1 MTHLGIDIGGTFL
14 KYALVNDEN
23 IIIKKWK
30 KETKKFS
37 GKDEFYDYLC
47 EDIDIT
53 IIDYIGISA
62 PGIIDEKSNV
72 LSKASKNVRVMLN
85 TNINEE
91 VSSRLKKPV
100 ITINDAKAAG
110 FCELKMGNGKGTKSS
125 AYWIIGT
132 GIGGCICDS
141 KSIIR
146 GINNIA
152 GEFSFLPTAIKDNK
166 IQGMGKTASMDALIN
181 IYNNKVAEG
190 KKLQYGTEICEKY
203 LENDPVAVSAM
214 NEWCQNIVMGLY
226 SIIIFYNPEI
236 ICIGGGI
243 SEEDWFIEKI
253 QNMFTKEIELYF
265 SDLITTKIDRCKFN
279 NDSNILGAV
288 AYATECL
295 CK

>member
-1 MTHLGIDIGGTFL
+1 MQHLGIDIGGTFI

-23 IIIKKWK
+23 KVVEKWK
-30 KETKKFS
+30 KETKGFS
-37 GKDEFYDYLC
+37 TKDEFYDYLC
-47 EDIDIT
+47 KNIDT
-53 IIDYIGISA
+53 SIIDYIGISA
-62 PGIIDEKSNV
+62 PGVIDEKSNV
-72 LSKASKNVRVMLN
+72 LSKASKNVRVMFN
-85 TNINEE
+85 TNVNKE
-91 VSSRLKKPV
+91 VSSRLGKPV
-100 ITINDAKAAG
+100 VTINDAKAAG

-132 GIGGCICDS
+132 GIGGCICDN

-181 IYNNKVAEG
+181 IYNNKVPEI
-190 KKLQYGTEICEKY
+190 KRLQYGTEVCQKY
-203 LENDPVAVSAM
+203 LENNSDAVIAM
-214 NEWCQNIVMGLY
+214 NEWCQNIVIGLY

-253 QNMFTKEIELYF
+253 QYMFTKEIELYF

-288 AYATECL
+288 AYASECL
-295 CK
+295 GK